1 MTARELF
8 YQPISAPKSAAASK
22 PATAKPAA
30 QAAKPV
36 QTEVARRQGRP
47 TETAPSGESAAS
59 QVPVIP
65 ASQTNLAPLGLRYS
79 VLKYAGDD
87 GDVEVDTDMVFRAGD
102 RVRLAVQTN
111 DAGYLYVVMRGS
123 SGNWKILFPAVEIN
137 ETDNRVERGKSYMI
151 PRSTR
156 FIFDEQAGD
165 EQLFVVL
172 SRQPEPDFDQL
183 ITHLA
188 TGGGSPRK
196 EEPKQV
202 MLAKNT
208 VDDSLIQRVRERLVA
223 RDLVFEKVSDTNAGA
238 RKEKANYV
246 VDPSGSPQSRL
257 VVDLKLQHR

>member
-1 MTARELF
+1 MQT
-8 YQPISAPKSAAASK
+8 SK
-22 PATAKPAA
+22 PAQQEIAKRTPSSTPSVPVRETPAA
-30 QAAKPV
+30 
-36 QTEVARRQGRP
+36 
-47 TETAPSGESAAS
+47 
-59 QVPVIP
+59 QVPVIT
-65 ASQTNLAPLGLRYS
+65 ASQTTLAPLGLRYS
-79 VLKYAGDD
+79 VLKYAGDE
-87 GDVEVDTDMVFRAGD
+87 GDVEVDADMVFRAGD
-102 RVRLAVQTN
+102 RVRLNVQTN
-111 DAGYLYVVMRGS
+111 DSGYLYVVMRGS

-137 ETDNRVERGKSYMI
+137 ETDNRVERGKSYMV

-172 SRQPEPDFDQL
+172 SRQPEPDFDSL

-188 TGGGSPRK
+188 TGGASPRK

-208 VDDSLIQRVRERLVA
+208 VDDNLIQRVRERLVA
-223 RDLVFEKVSDTNAGA
+223 RDLVFEKVTDSGA